1 MSYGEEKWL
10 IAVCGLNCASCFM
23 YYKRDQSD
31 PDVQR
36 EIRETIKWFREE
48 RNLELSRKDLVC
60 KGCLGPLNVHWSPDC
75 EMMMCAREKGL
86 KHCLECEDFPCV
98 LIEKFA
104 TDGMEHHRRAV
115 ENSNRIKEIGLNAW
129 IAEQEV
135 KR

>member
-1 MSYGEEKWL
+1 MSYDEEKWL

-23 YYKRDQSD
+23 YYERDQSD

-48 RNLELSRKDLVC
+48 RNLELPRKDLVC
-60 KGCLGPLNVHWSPDC
+60 KGCLGPLNVHWSHDC

-104 TDGMEHHRRAV
+104 ADGIEHHRRAV
-115 ENSNRIKEIGLNAW
+115 ENSNRIKEIGLDAW

>member
-1 MSYGEEKWL
+1 M
-10 IAVCGLNCASCFM
+10 CGLNCAGCFI
-23 YYKRDQSD
+23 YYKRDQSN

-36 EIRETIKWFREE
+36 EIRETIKWFCEE

-104 TDGMEHHRRAV
+104 TNGMEHHRRAV

-129 IAEQEV
+129 IAEQEA